1 MPANCTRDST
11 SRPLMSRLMDVRMIA
26 LTAGSA
32 SVANMLIPGFGSSA
46 VGATLGAAFALHVLK
61 SRDF

>member
-1 MPANCTRDST
+1 
-11 SRPLMSRLMDVRMIA
+11 MSRLMDVRMIA

-46 VGATLGAAFALHVLK
+46 VGAALGAAFALHVLK
-61 SRDF
+61 SWDF